1 MTEWPSIM
9 NYGAIYGIIILLA
22 QNPSTQQQEETMGLF
37 FKKTNKQEQSA
48 PLGREEEKAPEM
60 DAIIRPGGVFMMQLL
75 MKESCEMPPEEQMT
89 EVLTKHLGSVEAAMG
104 SRGVS
109 VGYVAMDY
117 IAEFKDGKLPV
128 QLMISECHEFPAD
141 GIDEMKRSQM
151 WDCMKER
158 DRILSECKYHVLA
171 HDMLGGGLPSKV
183 RANMLMDYLEALLE
197 LYPSCEA
204 VYFMNSGKMI
214 LADEIRK
221 KEIDGIKR
229 FIKYAVNVRFFN
241 IKDTEDSIVD
251 TLGLSLL
258 YIEDIQY
265 HFHGMDPN
273 WVVNHA
279 YNMASYLLE
288 GDAPIKD
295 GDTIDG
301 IAEGVIVQNIQWQCH
316 FENAII
322 GPARAVLD
330 VCMGEFAA
338 GNRGV

>member
-1 MTEWPSIM
+1 
-9 NYGAIYGIIILLA
+9 
-22 QNPSTQQQEETMGLF
+22 MGLF
-37 FKKTNKQEQSA
+37 FKKSGKEEQPASSE
-48 PLGREEEKAPEM
+48 REEGKAPEM
-60 DAIIRPGGVFMMQLL
+60 DATIRPGGLFVMHLL
-75 MKESCEMPPEEQMT
+75 MKEACAMPSEERMV
-89 EVLTKHLGSVEAAMG
+89 EVLTKHLGNVEATIG
-104 SRGVS
+104 NPGVS
-109 VGYVAMDY
+109 AGYVAMNY

-128 QLMISECHEFPAD
+128 QLMISKCVEFQAD
-141 GIDEMKRSQM
+141 KIDDMQRSQM
-151 WDCMKER
+151 WDCREER

-171 HDMLGGGLPSKV
+171 HDLLGGGLPSKV

-221 KEIDGIKR
+221 KKIDGIKR

-316 FENAII
+316 FENALI